1 MTVVRVAVYPIDG
14 RLVDELQRAVDL
26 EFIPVLRRQEG
37 FRSMSFSYAGDEAVS
52 VSRWESRA
60 HADRGSQAA
69 LDWAIGQPAFA
80 GPPTS
85 VRFADEINCA

>member
-14 RLVDELQRAVDL
+14 RLVDELQRAVDR
-26 EFIPVLRRQEG
+26 EFIPSLRQQEG
-37 FRSMSFSYAGDEAVS
+37 FRSMSFSCAGDEAVS

-69 LDWAIGQPAFA
+69 LDWALRQTAFT

-85 VRFADEINCA
+85 IRFADEINCA

>member
-1 MTVVRVAVYPIDG
+1 MTVVRIAVYPIDG

-26 EFIPVLRRQEG
+26 EFVPVLRQQEG
-37 FRSMSFSYAGDEAVS
+37 FRSMSFSCAGDEAVS

-69 LDWAIGQPAFA
+69 LDWAIRQPAFT
-80 GPPTS
+80 GSPTS
-85 VRFADEINCA
+85 IRFTEEINYA